1 MVKKLRIRESYGES
15 KPIKFYYRG
24 KLIFEGDKY
33 DLWDVKDKFIS
44 ICQHDNGLTD
54 SIIEYCN
61 SFGDPLLD
69 YSETD
74 LREIVGTFFEVVI
87 AEAND
92 YEYDDNELYI
102 DGIKDVEIFTE
113 SKSMCEAGRMV
124 NGRVSEL
131 STQFDSRK
139 SFGGK
144 AKVVTDS
151 DGTQILYSYNTPV
164 VELEKGKKVKLLPQW
179 DSSATT
185 LRHVREFLLQ
195 NGFEAGSK
203 AQIAKLYSDMT
214 ESKLRI
220 KESDMI
226 KFGSRDE
233 DLDSLEYALEKYV
246 GKPVAKAQQYL
257 RDLGFDMFVMAG
269 PSKRD
274 ETWEEYTTD
283 KDNSGS
289 VSVKL
294 YFDLDSDPKNPRRK
308 TNGKLTD
315 FFVDRYN

>member
-1 MVKKLRIRESYGES
+1 MVKKLKIRESDSRRNMSEAKRWG
-15 KPIKFYYRG
+15 
-24 KLIFEGDKY
+24 KY
-33 DLWDVKDKFIS
+33 DGLHYLISGEDIEAWD
-44 ICQHDNGLTD
+44 Q
-54 SIIEYCN
+54 
-61 SFGDPLLD
+61 
-69 YSETD
+69 
-74 LREIVGTFFEVVI
+74 
-87 AEAND
+87 ND
-92 YEYDDNELYI
+92 YIEVMEACRKFAKIERLGKEYGLDSEEALNKQGKEIQRLIDIANENAGLPKSQNPY
-102 DGIKDVEIFTE
+102 EE
-113 SKSMCEAGRMV
+113 SMCEAGRMV
-124 NGRVSEL
+124 NGKVSDL

-144 AKVVTDS
+144 AKVITDS

-214 ESKLRI
+214 ESRLRI

-233 DLDSLEYALEKYV
+233 DLGSLEYALEKYV

-294 YFDLDSDPKNPRRK
+294 YFDLDSDPRNPRRK

-315 FFVDRYN
+315 FFVDRYS